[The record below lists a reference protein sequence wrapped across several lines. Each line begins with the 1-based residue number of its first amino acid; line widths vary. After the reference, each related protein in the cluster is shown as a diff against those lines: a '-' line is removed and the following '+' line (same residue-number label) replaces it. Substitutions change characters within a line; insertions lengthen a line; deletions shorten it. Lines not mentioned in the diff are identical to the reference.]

1 MIPSPALKML
11 MKPTNSSVMVMAIP
25 LIKEHLIENGRQN
38 TCMKSFDVTLEKTS
52 VNKTKPIMESKMVI
66 MLIMLVYLIVHFD

>member
-38 TCMKSFDVTLEKTS
+38 TLKSFDVTLEKTS

-66 MLIMLVYLIVHFD
+66 MLIMLVHLIVHFD